1 MRRPEP
7 GFTLL
12 ESIVALAI
20 LSVGLMAAFAWF
32 DRDVDAL
39 RRMDRVAL
47 ESVVLDVALAR
58 LKRIDLASE
67 RDGTFQWRG
76 YQVDWKATVFDER
89 TGRAMR
95 GTRSYFD
102 HELHSVELVISL
114 EDRTISERHLMLNSA
129 RLRDDIPAMYE

>member
-67 RDGTFQWRG
+67 RDGTFNGADIRSTG
-76 YQVDWKATVFDER
+76 KRRYSTN
-89 TGRAMR
+89 GRAAR
-95 GTRSYFD
+95 CAVRA
-102 HELHSVELVISL
+102 
-114 EDRTISERHLMLNSA
+114 TISITSS
-129 RLRDDIPAMYE
+129 IP